1 MSQKQKYT
9 YKQVKQH
16 MKTKRVRYNIS
27 IMKNL
32 IIMLALIFSASIVAP
47 AMAQSTDR
55 EAEKQLNKKS
65 MKKARKE
72 AKKYRKDGFYVAPG
86 ALPMDIQL
94 ENSWK
99 KQMLM
104 DDEGFPMYI
113 VATGNSV
120 AESQTAAKI
129 QATETA
135 KLELAGTITTNVAA
149 LIESNIANQQL
160 NLKDA
165 ASVTKTVAAAKNIIA
180 QELGRVLPLF
190 EVYKKIGKDN
200 IEADIRLA
208 YNSATAYAVAR
219 KVIRKSLEE
228 QTDIMQEKL
237 DKLMDF

>member
-1 MSQKQKYT
+1 
-9 YKQVKQH
+9 
-16 MKTKRVRYNIS
+16 MKTKKIRLNIS
-27 IMKNL
+27 IMRNL
-32 IIMLALIFSASIVAP
+32 IIILAIIFTAGVIAP
-47 AMAQSTDR
+47 AMAQSTER
-55 EAEKQLNKKS
+55 EAEKELNKKS

-94 ENSWK
+94 EYAWK
-99 KQMLM
+99 KQMMM
-104 DDEGFPMYI
+104 DEEGFPMYI
-113 VATGNSV
+113 TATGNSV

-149 LIESNIANQQL
+149 LIENNIANQQL

-165 ASVTKTVAAAKNIIA
+165 ASITKTVAASKNIIA

-190 EVYKKIGKDN
+190 EVYKKIGKNN

-208 YNSATAYAVAR
+208 YHASTAYEVAK
-219 KVIRKSLEE
+219 KVIRQQLEE
-228 QTDIMQEKL
+228 QTDEMQEKL

>member
-1 MSQKQKYT
+1 
-9 YKQVKQH
+9 
-16 MKTKRVRYNIS
+16 MKK
-27 IMKNL
+27 
-32 IIMLALIFSASIVAP
+32 IILALTVLLAVAFIMP
-47 AMAQSTDR
+47 ATAQKSDKKL
-55 EAEKQLNKKS
+55 EKELSKKT

-72 AKKYRKDGFYVAPG
+72 AKKYKKDGFFVPPG

-94 ENSWK
+94 ENAWK
-99 KQMLM
+99 KQIMT
-104 DDEGFPMYI
+104 DEDGYPEYI

-160 NLKDA
+160 NLEDA
-165 ASVTKTVAAAKNIIA
+165 ASVTKTVAAAKSIIA
-180 QELGRVLPLF
+180 QELGRVIPLF
-190 EVYKKIGKDN
+190 EVYKKIGKTN
-200 IEADIRLA
+200 IESDIRLA
-208 YNSATAYAVAR
+208 YHSKTAYDVAK

-228 QTDIMQEKL
+228 QTEIMQEKL

>member
-1 MSQKQKYT
+1 
-9 YKQVKQH
+9 
-16 MKTKRVRYNIS
+16 MKTIVTRLNIS
-27 IMKNL
+27 VMRNL
-32 IIMLALIFSASIVAP
+32 IIILALVFSASIIAP
-47 AMAQSTDR
+47 VMAQSTER
-55 EAEKQLNKKS
+55 EAEKELNKKS

-72 AKKYRKDGFYVAPG
+72 AKKYRKAGFYVAPG

-94 ENSWK
+94 EYAWK
-99 KQMLM
+99 KQMMM

-113 VATGNSV
+113 TATGNSV

-149 LIESNIANQQL
+149 LIENNIANQQL
-160 NLKDA
+160 NTKDA
-165 ASVTKTVAAAKNIIA
+165 ASVTKTVAASKNIIA

-190 EVYKKIGKDN
+190 EVYKKIGKEN
-200 IEADIRLA
+200 VEADIRLA
-208 YNSATAYAVAR
+208 YHSELAYEVAK

>member
-1 MSQKQKYT
+1 
-9 YKQVKQH
+9 
-16 MKTKRVRYNIS
+16 MKK
-27 IMKNL
+27 
-32 IIMLALIFSASIVAP
+32 IILALTVLLAVAFVMP
-47 AMAQSTDR
+47 ATAQKSDKKL
-55 EAEKQLNKKS
+55 EKELSKKT

-72 AKKYRKDGFYVAPG
+72 AKKYKKDGFFVPPG

-94 ENSWK
+94 ENAWK
-99 KQMLM
+99 KQIMT
-104 DDEGFPMYI
+104 DEDGYPEYI

-160 NLKDA
+160 NLEDA
-165 ASVTKTVAAAKNIIA
+165 ASVTKTVAAAKSIIA
-180 QELGRVLPLF
+180 QELGRVIPLF
-190 EVYKKIGKDN
+190 EVYKKIGKTN
-200 IEADIRLA
+200 IESDIRLA
-208 YNSATAYAVAR
+208 YHSKTAYDVAK

-228 QTDIMQEKL
+228 QTEIMQEKL

>member
-1 MSQKQKYT
+1 
-9 YKQVKQH
+9 
-16 MKTKRVRYNIS
+16 MKIKRIRPNIS
-27 IMKNL
+27 NMRNM
-32 IIMLALIFSASIVAP
+32 IIILALVFSASIIAP
-47 AMAQSTDR
+47 AMAQSTEK
-55 EAEKQLNKKS
+55 EAEKELNKKS

-72 AKKYRKDGFYVAPG
+72 AKKYKKAGFYVAPG

-94 ENSWK
+94 EYAWK
-99 KQMLM
+99 KQMMM
-104 DDEGFPMYI
+104 DEENFPMYI
-113 VATGNSV
+113 TATGNSV

-165 ASVTKTVAAAKNIIA
+165 ASVTKTVAASKNIIA

-208 YNSATAYAVAR
+208 YSSAVAYEVAK

-228 QTDIMQEKL
+228 ETEIMQEKL

>member
-1 MSQKQKYT
+1 
-9 YKQVKQH
+9 
-16 MKTKRVRYNIS
+16 MKK
-27 IMKNL
+27 
-32 IIMLALIFSASIVAP
+32 IILALTVLLAVSFVMP
-47 AMAQSTDR
+47 VMAQKSDR
-55 EAEKQLNKKS
+55 KLEKELSKKS

-72 AKKYRKDGFYVAPG
+72 AKKYKKDGFYVPPG

-94 ENSWK
+94 ENAWK
-99 KQMLM
+99 KQIMT
-104 DDEGFPMYI
+104 DEDGYPEYI

-160 NLKDA
+160 NLEDA
-165 ASVTKTVAAAKNIIA
+165 ASVTKTVAAAKSIIA
-180 QELGRVLPLF
+180 QELGRVIPLF
-190 EVYKKIGKDN
+190 EVYKKIGKTN
-200 IEADIRLA
+200 IESDIRLA
-208 YNSATAYAVAR
+208 YHSKTAYDVAK

-228 QTDIMQEKL
+228 QTEIMQEKL

>member
-1 MSQKQKYT
+1 MIRDMKINQNFITMKRIVIAFTILFALSLAMPAVSQTTEKE
-9 YKQVKQH
+9 
-16 MKTKRVRYNIS
+16 
-27 IMKNL
+27 
-32 IIMLALIFSASIVAP
+32 AS
-47 AMAQSTDR
+47 
-55 EAEKQLNKKS
+55 KQLNKKV

-72 AKKYRKDGFYVAPG
+72 AKKYRKSGFYVSPG
-86 ALPMDIQL
+86 SLPMDIQL
-94 ENSWK
+94 ENAWK
-99 KQMLM
+99 KQMLI
-104 DDEGFPMYI
+104 DEDGFPKFI

-149 LIESNIANQQL
+149 LIENNIANQQL
-160 NLKDA
+160 NLEDA
-165 ASVTKTVAAAKNIIA
+165 ASVTKTVAASKNIIA

-190 EVYKKIGKDN
+190 EVYKKIGKSN

-208 YNSATAYAVAR
+208 YDSDVAYEVAK

-228 QTDIMQEKL
+228 QTEIMQEKL

>member
-1 MSQKQKYT
+1 MNNKQ
-9 YKQVKQH
+9 
-16 MKTKRVRYNIS
+16 
-27 IMKNL
+27 NL
-32 IIMLALIFSASIVAP
+32 ITMKKLIIALTLLFSVSLFLP
-47 AMAQSTDR
+47 AMAQTTER
-55 EAEKQLNKKS
+55 EAEKALNKKA

-72 AKKYRKDGFYVAPG
+72 AKKYRKQGFYVAPG

-94 ENSWK
+94 ENAWK
-99 KQMLM
+99 KQMLI
-104 DDEGFPMYI
+104 DDDGFPKFI

-149 LIESNIANQQL
+149 LIENNIANQQL
-160 NLKDA
+160 NLEDA
-165 ASVTKTVAAAKNIIA
+165 ASVTKTVAASKNIIA

-208 YNSATAYAVAR
+208 YDSKVAYEVAK

-228 QTDIMQEKL
+228 QTEIMQEKL

>member
-1 MSQKQKYT
+1 
-9 YKQVKQH
+9 
-16 MKTKRVRYNIS
+16 MKRLV
-27 IMKNL
+27 
-32 IIMLALIFSASIVAP
+32 LALTFLFSVSLFLPV
-47 AMAQSTDR
+47 MAQQTER
-55 EAEKQLNKKS
+55 EAEKALNKKA

-72 AKKYRKDGFYVAPG
+72 AKKYRKQGFYVAPG

-94 ENSWK
+94 ENAWI
-99 KQMLM
+99 KQMLI
-104 DDEGFPMYI
+104 DDDGFPKFI

-149 LIESNIANQQL
+149 LIENNIANQQL
-160 NLKDA
+160 NLEDA
-165 ASVTKTVAAAKNIIA
+165 ASVTKTVAASKNIIA

-190 EVYKKIGKDN
+190 EVYKKVGKDN

-208 YNSATAYAVAR
+208 YDSKVAYEVAK

-228 QTDIMQEKL
+228 QTEIMQEKAG
-237 DKLMDF
+237 